1 MSTVPSTSTGQSGQS
16 GQSGQTGQQSV
27 PPALTAVAL
36 ATLLVGVVLPTVDF
50 FIVNVT
56 LPTMARD
63 LDASEGMLELVVAGY
78 GVAYAV
84 LLVAGG
90 RIGDARGRRRVFV
103 WGMAAFTVTSLL
115 CGLAPT
121 IGTLVA
127 ARVLQGAAAAMMAPQ
142 VLSTIQA
149 TGDSSSRARALGWLG
164 ATGGLSGVVGQ
175 IVGGAMVSAD
185 VGGSGWRPVFW
196 VNVPV
201 GLMGMWMAVR
211 HVPETRSPRPATPD
225 RAGSLVLALA
235 LGALLVPLTEGRAVG
250 WPGWSWALL
259 AAVPLLVCGFVVA
272 ERRLERAERS
282 PLVPPLLLRVP
293 SLRQGLTLLFALFAT
308 FGGFMF
314 VFTLLIQDGL
324 GFSPVHAGLAL
335 APMGTG
341 FLVASLQMARLVQR
355 HGRTVI
361 TVGALLQLAGLL
373 GLGLTFVTAWPAV
386 HSAVLVVPLAVLG
399 LGQGLT
405 MPAAMRL
412 ALSEVPLHAA
422 GAAAGVLTTTNQ
434 VALAVGVASLGSL
447 FLTLSAP
454 TDLGIYHA
462 FLVVLSIRSLAAV
475 CVGLGS
481 RRLPGSAH

>member
-1 MSTVPSTSTGQSGQS
+1 MRTDPSTSTVPAGQPS
-16 GQSGQTGQQSV
+16 QQSI

-36 ATLLVGVVLPTVDF
+36 ATLLVGVALPTVDF

-90 RIGDARGRRRVFV
+90 RIGDARGRRRMFM

-127 ARVLQGAAAAMMAPQ
+127 ARILQGAAAAMMAPQ
-142 VLSTIQA
+142 ALSTIQA
-149 TGDSSSRARALGWLG
+149 TGDPSSRARALGWLG

-175 IVGGAMVSAD
+175 IAGGALVSAD
-185 VGGSGWRPVFW
+185 LGGSGWRPVFW
-196 VNVPV
+196 VNLPIGLV
-201 GLMGMWMAVR
+201 GIWLAMH

-225 RAGSLVLALA
+225 RAGSLVLTLA

-259 AAVPLLVCGFVVA
+259 AAVPVLAGGFVIT
-272 ERRLERAERS
+272 EGRLERGTGA
-282 PLVPPLLLRVP
+282 PLVPPSLLRVP
-293 SLRQGLTLLFALFAT
+293 SLRQGLTLLFALFST

-314 VFTLLIQDGL
+314 VCTLLIQEGL
-324 GFSPVHAGLAL
+324 GFSPVHAGMAL
-335 APMGTG
+335 APMGAG
-341 FLVASLQMARLVQR
+341 FLVSSLQMARLVER

-361 TVGALLQLAGLL
+361 TVGAILQLTGLV
-373 GLGLTFVTAWPAV
+373 GLALTFAAAWPAV
-386 HSAVLVVPLAVLG
+386 HSAALLAPLAVLG

-412 ALSEVPLHAA
+412 ALSDVPLHSAGTAA
-422 GAAAGVLTTTNQ
+422 GMLTTTNQ
-434 VALAVGVASLGSL
+434 VALAVGVATIGSL
-447 FLTLSAP
+447 FLTLSTP
-454 TDLGIYHA
+454 QHLGICHA
-462 FLVVLSIRSLAAV
+462 FLVVLGIQSLVALA
-475 CVGLGS
+475 VGLGS
-481 RRLPGSAH
+481 RRLPGPIQ